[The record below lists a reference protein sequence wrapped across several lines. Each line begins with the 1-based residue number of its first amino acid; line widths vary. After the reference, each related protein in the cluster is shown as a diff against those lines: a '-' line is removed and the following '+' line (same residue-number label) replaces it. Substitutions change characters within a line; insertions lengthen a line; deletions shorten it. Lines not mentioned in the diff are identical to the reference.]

1 MTNSDNELS
10 KMMKKSKGMLM
21 FMGVLCVLLG
31 ILTISTPFFAG
42 SMVTILVGA
51 LLLVSG
57 ILELLHAFQSESHY
71 KVFTFLRGLFMLIAG
86 GMILARPL
94 FGLAMLTIMLA
105 VFFLVDGLSWCVMAF
120 QTRPKPGW
128 GIGLFNGA
136 VTFVLGILIWKH
148 WPLSGVWAIG
158 TLIGIR
164 IMMVGW
170 TMLFFSSVV
179 ESAATVV
186 DE

>member
-1 MTNSDNELS
+1 M
-10 KMMKKSKGMLM
+10 
-21 FMGVLCVLLG
+21 
-31 ILTISTPFFAG
+31 
-42 SMVTILVGA
+42 
-51 LLLVSG
+51 
-57 ILELLHAFQSESHY
+57 
-71 KVFTFLRGLFMLIAG
+71 
-86 GMILARPL
+86 ARPL

-105 VFFLVDGLSWCVMAF
+105 VFFVVDGWSWCVMAF

-128 GIGLFNGA
+128 RIGLFNGA
-136 VTFVLGILIWKH
+136 VTFVLGVLIWKH

-179 ESAATVV
+179 GSAAAIV